1 MKMENHTF
9 DISWSALWK
18 VFIMVCF
25 VVALFYVRSI
35 VVMLFAAVVV
45 SSAIYEPVQ
54 YLEKRGIPRTIS
66 VLAIFILG
74 AAIIALV
81 LYAIIPVALIQLQ
94 YLLSNL
100 DTLKTPLFDLTGF
113 ATTVRQFGTGV
124 TGIIQAVIGS
134 GSAISGI
141 FSQVIGN
148 VFFIV
153 TSIVLSFYLAI
164 SKDGVERFLRTIL
177 PIRNEEYAIKLYMRT
192 RKKLERWLG
201 GQLTLSL
208 IVGALT
214 FIGLT
219 IIGVEY
225 ALVLAV
231 LAAILEL
238 VPYVGPIAV
247 GIIAF
252 LVTLPQSF
260 ATAMLVVLVFFIIQ
274 ELENNAIVPLVMSKA
289 VGTDPVTVVVALLAG
304 FELAGFAGVLLAV
317 PTVIIIQEV
326 VDDWS
331 ERKRGRVAD
340 KS

>member
-1 MKMENHTF
+1 MDNHTF
-9 DISWSALWK
+9 DISWAALWK
-18 VFIMVCF
+18 VFIMVCLGI
-25 VVALFYVRSI
+25 ALFYVKSI
-35 VVMLFAAVVV
+35 VVMVFAAVVI
-45 SSAIYEPVQ
+45 SSAIYEPVK

-66 VLAIFILG
+66 VLAIFLLG

-94 YLLSNL
+94 YLITNL
-100 DTLKTPLFDLTGF
+100 DTLKTPLFDIAGV
-113 ATTVRQFGTGV
+113 ATTVRQLGAGV
-124 TGIIQAVIGS
+124 TGIIQAVIGG
-134 GSAISGI
+134 GSALTGI

-148 VFFIV
+148 VFFVV
-153 TSIVLSFYLAI
+153 TSLVLSFYLAI

-177 PIRNEEYAIKLYMRT
+177 PIRSEEYAIKLYLRT

-208 IVGALT
+208 IVGVLT

-225 ALVLAV
+225 ALVLGV

-247 GIIAF
+247 GIISF
-252 LVTLPQSF
+252 LVTLPHSF
-260 ATAMLVVLVFFIIQ
+260 ATALLVVLVFFIIQ

-289 VGTDPVTVVVALLAG
+289 VGIDPVTVVIALLAG

-317 PTVIIIQEV
+317 PATIIIQEV
-326 VDDWS
+326 IDDWS
-331 ERKRGRVAD
+331 ERKRVRAT
-340 KS
+340 SRR